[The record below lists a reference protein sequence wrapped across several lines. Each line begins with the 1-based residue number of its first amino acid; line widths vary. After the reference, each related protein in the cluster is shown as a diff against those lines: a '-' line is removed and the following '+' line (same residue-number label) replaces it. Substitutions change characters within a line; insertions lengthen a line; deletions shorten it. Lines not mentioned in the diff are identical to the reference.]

1 MDLVYHQESKLD
13 ISSTEMGWGDFWSFM
28 CVGRGWLSELEGQWK
43 GVLILWDNWWL
54 LLDRIQ
60 VFLKVYNLV
69 LGAEI
74 GEF

>member
-1 MDLVYHQESKLD
+1 
-13 ISSTEMGWGDFWSFM
+13 MGRFLEFYVCWEG
-28 CVGRGWLSELEGQWK
+28 VAIRARGAVEG
-43 GVLILWDNWWL
+43 GLNLWDNWWL

-60 VFLKVYNLV
+60 VFLKVYNLL

>member
-1 MDLVYHQESKLD
+1 
-13 ISSTEMGWGDFWSFM
+13 MGRFLEFYVCWEG
-28 CVGRGWLSELEGQWK
+28 VAIRARGAVEG
-43 GVLILWDNWWL
+43 GLNLWDNWWL

-74 GEF
+74 REF